1 MRVEKEAFPGRPE
14 GGREAPL
21 AIGGIGGPS
30 VEPSRMF
37 SLSPSLRARTSCIT
51 SWVTDRAGRLLRK
64 RFSTKNKKRRK
75 TPFWFHRLQSDK
87 LFDKI

>member
-37 SLSPSLRARTSCIT
+37 SLSPSLRARISCIT

-64 RFSTKNKKRRK
+64 RFSTKKQKKAQNAFLVSSVAIGQ
-75 TPFWFHRLQSDK
+75 TF
-87 LFDKI
+87 